1 MGQRLGFSRHQESVE
16 DSAVSDG
23 FDWSKMLESASP
35 SFRKAWEEGLA
46 KCSAL
51 EIDWMVFFGENFRGS
66 RHDLYE
72 THVLLGGIM
81 GKSELNG
88 LNGYNWY
95 FDNL

>member
-1 MGQRLGFSRHQESVE
+1 
-16 DSAVSDG
+16 
-23 FDWSKMLESASP
+23 MLESASP

-51 EIDWMVFFGENFRGS
+51 EIDWMGVLGENFQGFPAMV
-66 RHDLYE
+66 DICLNE
-72 THVLLGGIM
+72 TTCFIGGM

>member
-1 MGQRLGFSRHQESVE
+1 MGQRQGFSRHQESVE

-51 EIDWMVFFGENFRGS
+51 EIDWMVFFGENFRGC
-66 RHDLYE
+66 RYGLYE
-72 THVLLGGIM
+72 TTCFIG
-81 GKSELNG
+81 
-88 LNGYNWY
+88 GYNG
-95 FDNL
+95 